1 MKMRLYVKDKWFELI
16 CGSFHNNEIDILLG
30 KRQAIKKRPCNIF
43 PDGYI
48 FFYKTLKIL
57 VLVKY
62 RV

>member
-48 FFYKTLKIL
+48 FFIKH
-57 VLVKY
+57 
-62 RV
+62 